1 MDVVPFCTVYYIPSE
16 TLQESTRLILF
27 LQVASRLNV
36 HTILE
41 LPKRYPLKRFPTTLS
56 YKNNDTLID
65 IFDRM
70 INVGT
75 AKNFTEQELQMF
87 DMIEHVTKS
96 AEDLNLEG
104 HHKCYNTFLR

>member
-1 MDVVPFCTVYYIPSE
+1 MLCCVDISNFPSYHLIKVSTELTLLPF
-16 TLQESTRLILF
+16 
-27 LQVASRLNV
+27 
-36 HTILE
+36 
-41 LPKRYPLKRFPTTLS
+41 
-56 YKNNDTLID
+56 KNNDTLID